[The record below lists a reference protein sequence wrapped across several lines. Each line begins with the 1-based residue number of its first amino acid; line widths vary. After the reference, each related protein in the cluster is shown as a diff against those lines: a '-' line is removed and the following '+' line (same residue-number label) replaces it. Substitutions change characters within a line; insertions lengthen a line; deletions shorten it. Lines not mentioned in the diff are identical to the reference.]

1 MKRSFLATLSLV
13 ALFAMVMASS
23 VSAQTT
29 FLSENFDAV
38 AGGVTPP
45 AGWTKFISGTGAAEW
60 RFDDLGGVGPT
71 GGAFSG
77 GQASIDSDAAGG
89 VGHDATLRSPDVDV
103 SGAMTVNLDWDQ
115 YVRVLAGTTVTVSVF
130 DGTVY
135 NTAFTQT
142 GGSDIGSPVSPV
154 HESFDVT
161 ALAGGAI
168 NANVEFNYVSGFD
181 WYWYVDNVTLTEPAA
196 FDIAC
201 GAITA
206 PALNTGSCLIE
217 LGATETISVD
227 YSNNGGVALA
237 IGDMITIDVELD
249 AVNVLSEVDTL
260 VAALAPSGT
269 NSYSTVGTVD
279 MSALGAHTL
288 DVTCSI
294 AGDADTSNDTCSVAY
309 TSPSA
314 GTVTYGWVENFDS
327 LPSNNGGFGMTVF
340 DVPTDWINAQDDG
353 ASLAGNAEPDWGP
366 NDFTTG
372 SSGGAV
378 GPQGD
383 NTSGN
388 GIYMY
393 IEDSPSEP
401 GDIELR
407 TPCLDLSGATGSPS
421 LSFFNHSVAAAGA
434 ANNNILEVDIIDVTS
449 GGIVTMS
456 VASIAGNGASGWTGN
471 QVGLGAFAPNLVRV
485 QFRTNNDNLNFND
498 DIAIDDVALVDL
510 AQAQGMPPRPG
521 QSVFDINNCV
531 NGNLQGVGSGANGPY
546 FANVTQGGPLN
557 MSWEGIA
564 GRPLSCAVGALNVKV
579 ATYPNNIGQFDIGS
593 APTPATNGLP
603 DNLSVLFDGIEYH
616 ANPVGLPID
625 AFFIVGP
632 AGTGGL
638 SLTMPIFGL
647 APGTILTTM
656 QCVMSNVAMPQF
668 YISNAVQITL
678 Q

>member
-45 AGWTKFISGTGAAEW
+45 AGWTKFISGTGGAEW
-60 RFDDLGGVGPT
+60 RFDDVSAQAPS
-71 GGAFSG
+71 GGAFAG
-77 GQASIDSDAAGG
+77 GQASISSDFAAGS
-89 VGHDATLRSPDVDV
+89 GHDATLRSPDMDL
-103 SGAMTVNLDWDQ
+103 SAAATVIMEWDH
-115 YVRVLAGTTVTVSVF
+115 YSRMLAATTLTVSVF
-130 DGTVY
+130 DGAVY
-135 NTAFTQT
+135 NTVFVNA
-142 GGSDIGSPVSPV
+142 GGADNGSPTLPA

-161 ALAGGAI
+161 ALAGGAS

-181 WYWYVDNVTLTEPAA
+181 WWWYVDNVTVIEPAA
-196 FDIAC
+196 LDVSC

-206 PALNTGSCLIE
+206 PALNTGNCMIE
-217 LGATETISVD
+217 LGATETVSVD
-227 YSNNGGVALA
+227 YSNVGGAALN
-237 IGDMITIDVELD
+237 IGDMVSIDVELD

-260 VAALAPSGT
+260 VAALNPGAT
-269 NSYSTVGTVD
+269 NSYSTGGTVD

-288 DVTCSI
+288 AVITSI
-294 AGDADTSNDTCSVAY
+294 AGDADTSNDTCLVAY
-309 TSPSA
+309 NSPSA
-314 GTVTYGWVENFDS
+314 STVTYGWLENFDA
-327 LPSNNGGFGMTVF
+327 LPSNNGAFAMTVF

-353 ASLAGNAEPDWGP
+353 ASLAGNAAPNWGP

-393 IEDSPSEP
+393 IEDSPSEV

-407 TPCLDLSGATGSPS
+407 SPCLDLAGGTGSPS
-421 LSFFNHSVAAAGA
+421 LSFYNHSVQPAGLT
-434 ANNNILEVDIIDVTS
+434 NNILEVDIIDVTS
-449 GGIVTMS
+449 GGVVTMS
-456 VASIAGNGASGWTGN
+456 VASIAGNGASGWTN
-471 QVGLGAFAPNLVRV
+471 NMVDLTSFAPNLIRV
-485 QFRTNNDNLNFND
+485 QFRTNNDNGGFSD
-498 DIAIDDVALVDL
+498 DIAIDDVALVDIV
-510 AQAQGMPPRPG
+510 QATGMPPRPG
-521 QSVFDINNCV
+521 QSVFDINNAV
-531 NGNLQGVGSGANGPY
+531 NSNLQNVASSANGPY

-564 GRPLSCAVGALNVKV
+564 GRPLSCAIGALNVKS
-579 ATYPNNIGQFDIGS
+579 ATYPNNIGQFDIGG
-593 APTPATNGLP
+593 PGTGGNGLP
-603 DNLSVLFDGIEYH
+603 LNLGVLFDGIAYH

-638 SLTMPIFGL
+638 SLTMPLFGL

-656 QCVMSNVAMPQF
+656 QCVMSNVSMPNF
-668 YISNAVQITL
+668 YISNAIELTIQ
-678 Q
+678 